1 MVRFKR
7 LSDGTD
13 GRRTTFLLYKGYV
26 HKSKKSKTFL
36 AFLDISKALYLEE
49 FVVPVPICPL
59 RQYRLQRGEVII
71 SEAKLTPKFCSE

>member
-36 AFLDISKALYLEE
+36 AFLDISKAFDRAWREGLFYL
-49 FVVPVPICPL
+49 L
-59 RQYRLQRGEVII
+59 
-71 SEAKLTPKFCSE
+71 